1 MSPKSVREK
10 SIEKTELL
18 RDPLVSA
25 AFRRYFELNWQA
37 KRMLD
42 ELRSAGADIERL
54 REWALYSF
62 HSLGTDE
69 SEEKRK
75 RGLMMQAQ
83 LKKALVGYENAIAFY
98 SVYASASHFNS
109 PESVSMS
116 NRFRHLVELNQYL
129 ACEAKSILDRA
140 ATRGVYSRKRSGVS
154 WQCAYLYL
162 SKSYISRCM
171 KNWDER
177 KILGAL
183 THLIEAAHKS
193 ARRRV
198 PDNLRSLLRKALA
211 ASRERSPERH
221 NRWTSAKGSFRSC
234 GPIQNVPT
242 PPEPQIIRSAFRKQI
257 GPKHSYLIR
266 FLSTSYVR
274 DTLA

>member
-25 AFRRYFELNWQA
+25 AFRHYFELNWQA

-75 RGLMMQAQ
+75 RGLMLQAQ

-154 WQCAYLYL
+154 WQCTYLYL

-211 ASRERSPERH
+211 VFESDPRNATIVGLLQKAASDPAVLS
-221 NRWTSAKGSFRSC
+221 KMF
-234 GPIQNVPT
+234 
-242 PPEPQIIRSAFRKQI
+242 PPEPQIILSAFRKQI

-266 FLSTSYVR
+266 VLSTSYVR